1 MSGKKVWLRLV
12 SLVLVFLVVLGS
24 GVLAAPRIPTPESI
38 LGYPIGADYHL
49 TEWSKIVEYM
59 KALDKASDRVQV
71 IPYGT
76 TPEGR
81 PMILTVVS
89 SEQNIKNLKKYQE
102 ISARLADPRGLGEK
116 EAQKL
121 IKEGKAVYWIC
132 ANIHSTEVGS
142 AEMVMELAYK
152 LAGGTD
158 AQTKNILDNVIVVI
172 DPSINPD
179 GHDIFT
185 EWYNKYKGTEWAG
198 SRPPY
203 YGKYVS
209 HDNNRDLIAL
219 ALPEISQNVEARFL
233 FHPQVYHDLH
243 QGVPRM
249 WINPTQ
255 DPNDPN
261 ISPITQADWIKYGGY
276 IISGMTAK
284 GMAGVVTASL
294 FDNWYPGY
302 NDQFTTYH
310 NGMGLLFETEGG
322 WGADPE
328 TSGPADSEKEIHWY
342 MPLPWK
348 GSVWR
353 LRDNIDYQE
362 TGVLLSLELTAK
374 DKDTVLEHFYLKGK
388 QAVEAGTNEPPY
400 AYVIP
405 AGQED
410 PAAVADLV
418 ANFLKHRIE
427 VKEATAA
434 FTAGGKTYPAG
445 SYVVLLNQPYGR
457 LAKTLLEKQVYQPYF
472 NEPYDVTAWTYGLL
486 RDVATAAVTDK
497 AVFDVPLRPVEKA
510 ELKGTLNGE
519 ESSVGYLVKH
529 QSNNNL
535 VKLLGELWA
544 QGAEVAQATAPFSV
558 GSQTFAAGT
567 LWVQKLGRMAFA
579 DFKAQVESLGLSG
592 QALAAAPSGSFKALH
607 EPKIGLYHG
616 WVDTMDEGWTRYV
629 LDYYGLKYDRLDN
642 TAVKTGDL
650 SQYDIIVLPDMRPQ
664 NILEGSSKMPPPYQ
678 GGLGKEGVAK
688 LAAYVNNGG
697 TLLAMGKAAAFPVEQ
712 GLVPGVK
719 LVDLKGVNAPG
730 SILGIKVDA
739 SQPVGY
745 GFDAEEAVFYENNPA
760 FVAEQGRVVASFTA
774 DPLLSGFLDDKEK
787 KLSGKAA
794 ILDVPVGDG
803 RVILSSPDLVYRFQ
817 AQGTI
822 PFFFNSILSA
832 ASAYYA
838 SQHWH

>member
-1 MSGKKVWLRLV
+1 MFGKKVWLRLI

-24 GVLAAPRIPTPESI
+24 GVLAAPRIPAPESV

-102 ISARLADPRGLGEK
+102 ISARLADPRGLSEK

-121 IKEGKAVYWIC
+121 IKEGKAIYWIC

-142 AEMVMELAYK
+142 SEMVMELAYK
-152 LAGGTD
+152 LASGND

-233 FHPQVYHDLH
+233 FHPQIYHDLH
-243 QGVPRM
+243 QSGPARM
-249 WINPTQ
+249 FVNPTQ

-261 ISPITQADWIKYGGY
+261 ISPITQADWVKYGGY
-276 IISGMTAK
+276 ILSGMTAK
-284 GMAGVVTASL
+284 GMAGVITANTY
-294 FDNWYPGY
+294 DNWYPGY

-310 NGMGLLFETEGG
+310 NGMGLLFETHGG
-322 WGADPE
+322 WGADPD
-328 TSGPADSEKEIHWY
+328 TSGPKKIEKENHWN

-348 GSVWR
+348 GTIWR

-362 TGVLLSLELTAK
+362 TGVLLSLELTAR

-388 QAVEAGTNEPPY
+388 QAVEAGMNEPPY

-405 AGQED
+405 GGQGD

-418 ANFLKHRIE
+418 ANLLKHRIE
-427 VKEATAA
+427 VKEATSA
-434 FTAGGKTYPAG
+434 FTVGGETYPAG
-445 SYVVLLNQPYGR
+445 SYVVLLNQPYRG
-457 LAKTLLEKQVYQPYF
+457 LAKTLFEKQVYQPYF

-486 RDVATAAVTDK
+486 RDVKTVAVDDK
-497 AVFDVPLRPVEKA
+497 AIFAVPLRPVKEAKA
-510 ELKGTLNGE
+510 EGTLAGE
-519 ESSVGYLVKH
+519 ESAFGYLIEH
-529 QSNNNL
+529 RSNNNIA
-535 VKLLGELWA
+535 KLLNTLWEHQA
-544 QGAEVAQATAPFSV
+544 DVAQATAPFGV
-558 GSQTFAAGT
+558 GGRTFPAGT
-567 LWVQKLGRMAFA
+567 FWVKKLGSLSFA
-579 DFKAQVESLGLSG
+579 DFQALVVGLGLSG
-592 QALAAAPSGSFKALH
+592 RALAAAPVGSFKSLPQ
-607 EPKIGLYHG
+607 PKIGLYHG

-629 LDYYGLKYDRLDN
+629 LDYYGFKYDRLDN
-642 TAVKTGDL
+642 AAVKGGVL
-650 SQYDIIVLPDMRPQ
+650 GRYDIIILPDMQPK
-664 NILEGSSKMPPPYQ
+664 NILEGSAKMPPEYQ

-688 LAAYVNNGG
+688 LAAYVKSGG
-697 TLLAMGKAAAFPVEQ
+697 TLLAMGKASAFPVEQ
-712 GLVPGVK
+712 GLAPGVE

-730 SILGIKVDA
+730 SILAVNVDPT
-739 SQPVGY
+739 QPVGY

-760 FVAEQGRVVASFTA
+760 FVVKAGRVVAKFAA
-774 DPLLSGFLDDKEK
+774 DPLLSGYLDDKEK

-794 ILDVPVGDG
+794 IVDVPVGAG

-822 PFFFNSILSA
+822 PFFFNSLVSA
-832 ASAYYA
+832 GAE
-838 SQHWH
+838 